1 ALHGARYDLGIAD
14 VAAHELARAPD
25 AGEAAVI
32 STRVVVEDA
41 HAVPFAEQALDER
54 ASEEA
59 GSARPQVGV
68 LGHRFPRAASRTSAP
83 VTGGWRTS
91 PPDGAERCP
100 TRPSGGIPRSRNSAG
115 RSTRRRT
122 GGQSR

>member
-1 ALHGARYDLGIAD
+1 HELRMAVEVLGAVDECQMADAVDALHGARYDLGIAD

-59 GSARPQVGV
+59 GSARNQVGF
-68 LGHRFPRAASRTSAP
+68 LCHRFTRAASGTSDDVRTA
-83 VTGGWRTS
+83 TGRES
-91 PPDGAERCP
+91 LFA
-100 TRPSGGIPRSRNSAG
+100 A
-115 RSTRRRT
+115 
-122 GGQSR
+122 